1 MNYYLFYAVDL
12 YDKTK
17 ITKEKVNCPKMN
29 ANKWYT
35 YFIPIQII
43 FSMFVACSSD
53 HAGQYENYINQ
64 AIKYENEKK
73 YEKAITSINLS
84 LKIDSTKSFP
94 YVLRGKILSVM
105 HSDGAAILDFSKAIQ
120 VNPKNISAYFNKAI
134 SLSLL
139 DNDDSAIFYFNQAIK
154 MKEFGDFIL
163 EKKNSNFPD
172 LESQNDI
179 SLSSIRFHR
188 GLSMYSKKNDSLAI
202 EDFKYSL
209 KYGYNKSESQFYIGV
224 ILLQTGDNKNG
235 CLYLKDALQNGNKD
249 AYEYLRKFC
258 N

>member
-1 MNYYLFYAVDL
+1 
-12 YDKTK
+12 
-17 ITKEKVNCPKMN
+17 
-29 ANKWYT
+29 
-35 YFIPIQII
+35 
-43 FSMFVACSSD
+43 MFGACSSD
-53 HAGQYENYINQ
+53 HAGHYENYINQ

-94 YVLRGKILSVM
+94 YVLRGKILSLM

-120 VNPKNISAYFNKAI
+120 LNPKNISAYFNKAI

-188 GLSMYSKKNDSLAI
+188 GLSLYSKKNDSLAM
-202 EDFKYSL
+202 EDF
-209 KYGYNKSESQFYIGV
+209 N
-224 ILLQTGDNKNG
+224 IL
-235 CLYLKDALQNGNKD
+235 
-249 AYEYLRKFC
+249 
-258 N
+258 